1 MLETVERDVHWRER
15 PREGLTAGMGMWI
28 VLVRWPWKDCKDLI
42 LNKRLDLGLPSHSKV
57 QVSPYC
63 PHSCGL
69 LEQIDSDQN
78 HPKSKSVNELPKIS

>member
-1 MLETVERDVHWRER
+1 
-15 PREGLTAGMGMWI
+15 
-28 VLVRWPWKDCKDLI
+28 LI

-63 PHSCGL
+63 QHSCGL

-78 HPKSKSVNELPKIS
+78 HPKGKSVNELPKIP